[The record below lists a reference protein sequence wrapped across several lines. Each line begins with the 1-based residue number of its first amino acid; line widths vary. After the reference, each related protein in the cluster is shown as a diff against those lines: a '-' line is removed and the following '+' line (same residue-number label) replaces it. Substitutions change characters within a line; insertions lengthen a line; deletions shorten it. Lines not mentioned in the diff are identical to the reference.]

1 MCRRL
6 IINAGL
12 AKVICR
18 TGKDSYTVTD
28 VQEWINADDTL
39 HAEQE

>member
-6 IINAGL
+6 IINAGI

-18 TGKDSYTVTD
+18 TGPDTYTVTD
-28 VQEWINADDTL
+28 VQEWIEEDDTL
-39 HAEQE
+39 PAGTE